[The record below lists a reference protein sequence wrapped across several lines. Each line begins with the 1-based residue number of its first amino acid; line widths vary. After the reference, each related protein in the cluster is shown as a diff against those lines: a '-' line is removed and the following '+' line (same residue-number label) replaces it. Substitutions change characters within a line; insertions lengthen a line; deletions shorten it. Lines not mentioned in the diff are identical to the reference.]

1 MQTKNPLNEL
11 KNVDLSHLSKQEAK
25 EFTLLLEELE
35 LREKRETS
43 IGTFYEFVKNIW
55 PEFIAGSHHKKMAE
69 AFDKIAEG
77 ESKRLIINMPPRHTQ
92 SEFASYLFPA
102 YLLGKRPKLKIIEAT
117 HTADLAINFGRRV
130 RDLIE
135 SDEYADLFPKT
146 QLKADSRSAG
156 KWLTSQGGEY
166 YASGI
171 GGALA
176 GRGADLFIIDDPHS
190 EQDAFSDK
198 ALDEAYEWY
207 QTGPRQRLQPGGAI
221 VIVMTRW
228 SKKDLTGKLMKR
240 MMQEKGGDEW
250 ELIEF
255 PAIMPSG
262 NPLWP
267 EFWKLEELE
276 ATKSSIPPSKWAAQY
291 MQRPTGEGISII
303 PKEWFNI
310 WESDDPPTCD
320 YLIQS
325 YDTAFLKSERS
336 DFTAIT
342 TWGVFYPE
350 GKIGEELYNG
360 QDAHLVLLDCVK
372 ERLDFPELKRE
383 AMRLYEY
390 WEPDSVIIE
399 TKASGIPLTQELRRQ
414 GIPINTFSPS
424 KGQDKIA
431 RLNTVSAIFQE
442 GRVWVPETTWA
453 QELMDEIVDFPNG
466 ENDDCVDATT
476 LALMR
481 FRQGGFLRLDSDYQ
495 DEEDYYPRLRVYY

>member
-1 MQTKNPLNEL
+1 M
-11 KNVDLSHLSKQEAK
+11 
-25 EFTLLLEELE
+25 
-35 LREKRETS
+35 
-43 IGTFYEFVKNIW
+43 
-55 PEFIAGSHHKKMAE
+55 
-69 AFDKIAEG
+69 
-77 ESKRLIINMPPRHTQ
+77 
-92 SEFASYLFPA
+92 
-102 YLLGKRPKLKIIEAT
+102 
-117 HTADLAINFGRRV
+117 
-130 RDLIE
+130 
-135 SDEYADLFPKT
+135 
-146 QLKADSRSAG
+146 
-156 KWLTSQGGEY
+156 
-166 YASGI
+166 
-171 GGALA
+171 
-176 GRGADLFIIDDPHS
+176 
-190 EQDAFSDK
+190 
-198 ALDEAYEWY
+198 
-207 QTGPRQRLQPGGAI
+207 
-221 VIVMTRW
+221 
-228 SKKDLTGKLMKR
+228 
-240 MMQEKGGDEW
+240 
-250 ELIEF
+250 
-255 PAIMPSG
+255 
-262 NPLWP
+262 
-267 EFWKLEELE
+267 
-276 ATKSSIPPSKWAAQY
+276 
-291 MQRPTGEGISII
+291 
-303 PKEWFNI
+303 
-310 WESDDPPTCD
+310 
-320 YLIQS
+320 IQS

>member
-1 MQTKNPLNEL
+1 MAGRFDTVPEEVL
-11 KNVDLSHLSKQEAK
+11 KEIYALQNQQVRLSI
-25 EFTLLLEELE
+25 
-35 LREKRETS
+35 REKARDQ
-43 IGTFYEFVKNIW
+43 FMPFVHHVYDG
-55 PEFIAGSHHKKMAE
+55 FIEGRHHRI
-69 AFDKIAEG
+69 IAEKLEKVARG
-77 ESKRLIINMPPRHTQ
+77 ELKRLIVNMPPRHSK
-92 SEFASYLFPA
+92 SEFASYLMPA
-102 YLLGKRPKLKIIEAT
+102 WFLGRNPKLKIIQAT
-117 HTADLAINFGRRV
+117 HNTELAVRFGRKV
-130 RDLIE
+130 RDLI
-135 SDEYADLFPKT
+135 DTPDFHTIFPDT
-146 QLKADSRSAG
+146 GLKADDKAAGRWGTSA
-156 KWLTSQGGEY
+156 GGEY
-166 YASGI
+166 FAAGV
-171 GGALA
+171 GAA
-176 GRGADLFIIDDPHS
+176 MTGRGADLLIIDDPHS

-228 SKKDLTGKLMKR
+228 SKKDLTGKLIKR

>member
-1 MQTKNPLNEL
+1 
-11 KNVDLSHLSKQEAK
+11 
-25 EFTLLLEELE
+25 
-35 LREKRETS
+35 
-43 IGTFYEFVKNIW
+43 
-55 PEFIAGSHHKKMAE
+55 
-69 AFDKIAEG
+69 
-77 ESKRLIINMPPRHTQ
+77 
-92 SEFASYLFPA
+92 
-102 YLLGKRPKLKIIEAT
+102 
-117 HTADLAINFGRRV
+117 
-130 RDLIE
+130 
-135 SDEYADLFPKT
+135 
-146 QLKADSRSAG
+146 
-156 KWLTSQGGEY
+156 
-166 YASGI
+166 
-171 GGALA
+171 
-176 GRGADLFIIDDPHS
+176 LFIIDDPHS

-228 SKKDLTGKLMKR
+228 SKKDLTGKLIKR
-240 MMQEKGGDEW
+240 MTQEKGGDEW

-255 PAIMPSG
+255 PAILPSG
-262 NPLWP
+262 TPLWP
-267 EFWKLEELE
+267 EFWKLDELQ

-303 PKEWFNI
+303 PKEWIKHWPEDN
-310 WESDDPPTCD
+310 PPSCE

-325 YDTAFLKSERS
+325 YDTAFLKSERA
-336 DFTAIT
+336 DYTAIT
-342 TWGVFYPE
+342 TWGVFHPE
-350 GKIGEELYNG
+350 GKIGDELYSG
-360 QDAHLVLLDCVK
+360 ADAHLILLDCVK

-383 AMRLYEY
+383 AMRLYEH

-442 GRVWVPETTWA
+442 GRVWLPETSWA

-481 FRQGGFLRLDSDYQ
+481 FRNGGFLRLETDYQ
-495 DEEDYYPRLRVYY
+495 DEEDYYPKVRAYY